1 VLSRRTRVSI
11 EAADRGRAAAAAVAP
26 LIAPVLA
33 WSDARTAEELD
44 RYLRLRDA
52 EQAAESA
59 ADDASA
65 AAAYGAVMAGQARAP
80 GP

>member
-1 VLSRRTRVSI
+1 M
-11 EAADRGRAAAAAVAP
+11 AP
-26 LIAPVLA
+26 LIAPVLG
-33 WSDARTAEELD
+33 WSDARTADELD

-59 ADDASA
+59 PDDAAA
-65 AAAYGAVMAGQARAP
+65 AAAYSAVMAGQARAP